1 MTASY
6 PSGVK
11 SFGVDLVNGDYLLAA
26 HVNELRAE
34 VVAVETALGQALP
47 MAAAGS
53 VNTETLS
60 ANKTLVDADKAVQSL
75 TSSAARDV
83 TLPVMAVTNHGFYIV
98 NRSSYTFTVK
108 NSSGGTVGAV
118 TTGATGICISDG
130 AGWKLLTGGSGGASL
145 SVNTKGDLQGYDTAA
160 NRVPVGTDGQ
170 VLTADS
176 AQALGIKWATPS
188 SGSGVSVT
196 TKGDLQG
203 FTTVAARVPVGSN
216 DQILTAD
223 NTQAAGLKWA
233 APASQVSVTTKGDLQ
248 TFSTVKD
255 RLAVGT
261 NGFILTADSTA
272 ATGVKWVKRTPLV
285 SSAASAS
292 TLTPDAAAY
301 DEYCYTALAAALTIN
316 APTNVYD
323 GAKLIIRLK
332 DNATARGLTWNAV
345 FRAVGVTLPT
355 TTVISKVLYVG
366 FIYNAAET
374 KWDCVAVAQE
384 A

>member
-1 MTASY
+1 
-6 PSGVK
+6 
-11 SFGVDLVNGDYLLAA
+11 
-26 HVNELRAE
+26 
-34 VVAVETALGQALP
+34 
-47 MAAAGS
+47 
-53 VNTETLS
+53 
-60 ANKTLVDADKAVQSL
+60 
-75 TSSAARDV
+75 
-83 TLPVMAVTNHGFYIV
+83 
-98 NRSSYTFTVK
+98 
-108 NSSGGTVGAV
+108 
-118 TTGATGICISDG
+118 
-130 AGWKLLTGGSGGASL
+130 
-145 SVNTKGDLQGYDTAA
+145 
-160 NRVPVGTDGQ
+160 
-170 VLTADS
+170 
-176 AQALGIKWATPS
+176 
-188 SGSGVSVT
+188 
-196 TKGDLQG
+196 
-203 FTTVAARVPVGSN
+203 VGSN

-301 DEYCYTALAAALTIN
+301 DEYCFTALAAALTIN

-332 DNATARGLTWNAV
+332 DNTTARGLTWNAV

-355 TTVISKVLYVG
+355 STVISKVLYVG

>member
-6 PSGVK
+6 PTSVK
-11 SFGVDLVNGDYLLAA
+11 SFGADVVNGDYVLAA
-26 HVNELRAE
+26 HVNDLRAE
-34 VVAVETALGQALP
+34 IVAAETALTQALP

-75 TSSAARDV
+75 TSSAARDI
-83 TLPVMAVTNHGFYIV
+83 TLPAVGTANHGYYIV
-98 NRSSYTFTVK
+98 NRSSYTFTIK
-108 NSSGGTVGAV
+108 NSSGGTVGSV

-145 SVNTKGDLQGYDTAA
+145 SVNTKGDLQGFDTAA
-160 NRVPVGTDGQ
+160 NRVAIGTDGQ

-176 AQALGIKWATPS
+176 AQALGLKWATPA
-188 SGSGVSVT
+188 GGGVSVT

-203 FTTVAARVPVGSN
+203 YTTVAARVPVGSN

-223 NTQAAGLKWA
+223 SAQAAGVKWA
-233 APASQVSVTTKGDLQ
+233 APANQLSVTTKGDIQ
-248 TFSTVKD
+248 TYSTVKD

-261 NGFILTADSTA
+261 NGFVLVPDNAA
-272 ATGVKWVKRTPLV
+272 ATGLKWQKAAPLV
-285 SSAASAS
+285 SSAASAA

-301 DEYCYTALAAALTIN
+301 DQYCFTALAAALTIN

-323 GAKLIIRLK
+323 GAKLTIRLK
-332 DNATARGLTWNAV
+332 DNGTARGLTWNAV

-355 TTVISKVLYVG
+355 TTVLSKVLYVG
-366 FIYNAAET
+366 FIYNSAET

>member
-11 SFGVDLVNGDYLLAA
+11 SFGVDVINGDYLLAA
-26 HVNELRAE
+26 HVNDLRAE

-53 VNTETLS
+53 VNSETLS
-60 ANKTLVDADKAVQSL
+60 ANKTLVDGDKAVQSL

-83 TLPVMAVTNHGFYIV
+83 SLPAVGTGNHAFYVV

-108 NSSGGTVGAV
+108 DSSGSTVGSVLAGTIGICVSDGTV
-118 TTGATGICISDG
+118 
-130 AGWKLLTGGSGGASL
+130 WKLLVSGSGSGSL
-145 SVNTKGDLQGYDTAA
+145 SVTTKGDVQGFSTVAA
-160 NRVPVGTDGQ
+160 RVPIGTDGQ

-176 AQALGIKWATPS
+176 AQALGLKWATPS
-188 SGSGVSVT
+188 SGSGVNVT

-203 FTTVAARVPVGSN
+203 FSTVAARVGVGAN
-216 DQILTAD
+216 DTILVAD
-223 NTQAAGLKWA
+223 STQALGIKWA
-233 APASQVSVTTKGDLQ
+233 APANQLSVTTKGDLQ

-255 RLAVGT
+255 RLAVGS

-272 ATGVKWVKRTPLV
+272 ATGMKWVKRTPLV

-292 TLTPDAAAY
+292 TLTPDVAAY
-301 DEYCYTALAAALTIN
+301 DQYCFTALAAALTIN
-316 APTNVYD
+316 AATNVYD

-332 DNATARGLTWNAV
+332 DNGTARGLTWNAV

-366 FIYNAAET
+366 FVYNSAET